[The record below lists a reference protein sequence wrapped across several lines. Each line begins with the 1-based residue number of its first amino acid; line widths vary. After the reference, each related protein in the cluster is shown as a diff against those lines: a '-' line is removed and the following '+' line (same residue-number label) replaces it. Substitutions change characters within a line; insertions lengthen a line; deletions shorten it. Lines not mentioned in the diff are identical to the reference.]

1 MAESSAATL
10 RAAVLGAS
18 GYTGAET
25 IRLLAHHPNAEVVL
39 LTADRRAGK
48 ALGEVFPHLGA
59 LGLPDLIALEEVEWA
74 GLDVD
79 VVFCAL
85 PHGTTQS
92 VVAGLLHATHHGL
105 VDELVAEQP
114 ADLIAALPKA
124 VRVIDLSADFRLKD
138 AEVYRTWYGG
148 AHLAPDLQARAVYG
162 LTEFA
167 RADVAGADL
176 IACPGC
182 YPTAALLGLVP
193 LLEAAEV
200 LPYDLIVDAK
210 SGVTGA
216 GRAEK
221 EANLYAEV
229 AEGVH
234 PYGLGGHRHAP
245 EIEQALSAA
254 ADEPVTVTFTPHL
267 VPMNRG
273 ILATMYVRLADGASA
288 ASARA
293 ALADRFNGE
302 PFVHVLAEGEV
313 PSTRMVRGTNRCA
326 LNVFEDRAPG
336 RAVVVSALDNLVK
349 GAAGQAVQNMNVA
362 FGLPETAGLTA
373 EPLFP

>member
-1 MAESSAATL
+1 M
-10 RAAVLGAS
+10 
-18 GYTGAET
+18 
-25 IRLLAHHPNAEVVL
+25 
-39 LTADRRAGK
+39 
-48 ALGEVFPHLGA
+48 
-59 LGLPDLIALEEVEWA
+59 
-74 GLDVD
+74 
-79 VVFCAL
+79 
-85 PHGTTQS
+85 
-92 VVAGLLHATHHGL
+92 
-105 VDELVAEQP
+105 
-114 ADLIAALPKA
+114 
-124 VRVIDLSADFRLKD
+124 
-138 AEVYRTWYGG
+138 
-148 AHLAPDLQARAVYG
+148 
-162 LTEFA
+162 
-167 RADVAGADL
+167 
-176 IACPGC
+176 
-182 YPTAALLGLVP
+182 
-193 LLEAAEV
+193 
-200 LPYDLIVDAK
+200 
-210 SGVTGA
+210 
-216 GRAEK
+216 
-221 EANLYAEV
+221 

-254 ADEPVTVTFTPHL
+254 AAEPVTVTFTPHL